1 MLSTT
6 PSCSTVT
13 RFGHPVCSSAQ
24 TLHHTYIYT
33 IDPQHQ
39 CPPPIPVRPVSKSGG
54 EGCCGVGGV
63 RNIAF
68 CIIQGRPESDRTK
81 LKHLQ
86 SWDMPYCHLKAHMSV
101 KVNDS
106 PQYQAFLDEIETH
119 VIQKDNFTENVFA
132 FLCDCDTVDQVSVG
146 FIVCATFIFS
156 TTSCPLLSAKQTHR
170 CCSKRY
176 LLLFQ
181 YAILLVFNIKTCSH
195 AHSPSSK
202 GIPSHSW
209 NQRHCPSSEI

>member
-1 MLSTT
+1 MRCNVPVHIYR
-6 PSCSTVT
+6 PSLAPRPSLC
-13 RFGHPVCSSAQ
+13 
-24 TLHHTYIYT
+24 
-33 IDPQHQ
+33 
-39 CPPPIPVRPVSKSGG
+39 IPFQSPGWVGK
-54 EGCCGVGGV
+54 GCCGVGGV

-146 FIVCATFIFS
+146 FFVCATFIFS

-176 LLLFQ
+176 I
-181 YAILLVFNIKTCSH
+181 AV
-195 AHSPSSK
+195 
-202 GIPSHSW
+202 IPIRNFACLQH
-209 NQRHCPSSEI
+209 QDMEPCT